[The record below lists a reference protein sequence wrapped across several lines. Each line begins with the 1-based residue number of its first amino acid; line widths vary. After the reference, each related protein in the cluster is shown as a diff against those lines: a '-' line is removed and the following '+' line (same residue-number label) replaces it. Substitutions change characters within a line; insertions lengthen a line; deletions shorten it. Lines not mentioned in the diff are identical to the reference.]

1 MATGE
6 RRARETS
13 SDALR
18 RDAAA
23 PQEHR
28 AARAGAAAATK
39 PATINDVAAA
49 AGVSRQTV
57 TRALNDL
64 PDVSPTTKQRVQQA
78 ASALHYRPNRAAQRL
93 VRGRDVTIGFVVN
106 DLRNPY
112 YPELASELTRLA
124 AERDWAVMMTDLG
137 GPHGD
142 DRLDALLR
150 RVDAVIGHLGHR
162 ADSHL
167 TSSLPTVLLDDAP
180 AGGATVQLDF
190 AGGMRDAVA
199 HLDGIGRRRVAMID
213 IAGEPSARMR
223 MLDGALRTAGL
234 APALRV
240 VAAPTHE
247 GGLAAAESLARG
259 LGASGNPVD
268 AVVCF
273 NDLLAV
279 GALGGFARAGIR
291 VPADVA
297 VIGIDGLEIGEIVTP
312 RLTTLA
318 ADRRALARHAIEL
331 VAALLRGEAGEHLS
345 RRVGHEL
352 VLRDSA

>member
-1 MATGE
+1 MATGRGAGGTNE
-6 RRARETS
+6 PGTRS
-13 SDALR
+13 G
-18 RDAAA
+18 DAAA
-23 PQEHR
+23 HER
-28 AARAGAAAATK
+28 DRNR

-57 TRALNDL
+57 TRAMNDL
-64 PDVSPTTKQRVQQA
+64 PDVSAATKQRVQHA

-93 VRGRDVTIGFVVN
+93 VRGGDVTIGFVVN

-124 AERDWAVMMTDLG
+124 AEHDWAVMMTDLG

-150 RVDAVIGHLGHR
+150 RVDAVIGHLARQAHEG
-162 ADSHL
+162 L
-167 TSSLPTVLLDDAP
+167 TSRVPTVLLDDIP
-180 AGGATVQLDF
+180 AGGATVELDF

-199 HLDGIGRRRVAMID
+199 HLAATGRRRIAMID
-213 IAGEPSARMR
+213 PMQKPSTRFR
-223 MLDGALRTAGL
+223 MLGAALSGVGL
-234 APALRV
+234 APARRV
-240 VAAPTHE
+240 TAEATHE
-247 GGLAAAESLARG
+247 GGFAAAGSLARER
-259 LGASGNPVD
+259 ATSPSPID

-279 GALGGFARAGIR
+279 GALGGFAHAGIR
-291 VPADVA
+291 VPQDVA
-297 VIGIDGLEIGEIVTP
+297 VIGIDGLDIGELVTP

-318 ADRRALARHAIEL
+318 VDRRALARHAVDL
-331 VAALLRGEAGEHLS
+331 VAALLRGESGEHLS
-345 RRVGHEL
+345 RRVEHSL